1 MRASPPNLV
10 RKWRTPSERK
20 GREQE
25 GLSMISTTELEQE
38 IARRESRLVEGERFR
53 RAAPVAGMVLAFAA
67 IVVEFAVL
75 MASASMEEAIRVL
88 VSAAVLL
95 AGTFGLGSCCWGCSR
110 TRSRSTCAAI
120 SPSRSLPRRRA
131 KDKMGKA
138 CKITDMYN
146 KRLEISL
153 RRGIRRGAGRGGLS
167 GRRIP

>member
-10 RKWRTPSERK
+10 RKWRTPSERR

-88 VSAAVLL
+88 VSAAALL
-95 AGTFGLGSCCWGCSR
+95 AGAFGLGLVLLGV
-110 TRSRSTCAAI
+110 
-120 SPSRSLPRRRA
+120 LPRQVTLDMRRDLA
-131 KDKMGKA
+131 LAQLAEKA
-138 CKITDMYN
+138 G
-146 KRLEISL
+146 E
-153 RRGIRRGAGRGGLS
+153 GRDGQGM
-167 GRRIP
+167 

>member
-1 MRASPPNLV
+1 MMRASPPNLV

-88 VSAAVLL
+88 VSAAALL
-95 AGTFGLGSCCWGCSR
+95 AGTFGLGLVLLGV
-110 TRSRSTCAAI
+110 
-120 SPSRSLPRRRA
+120 LPHQVTLDMRRDLA
-131 KDKMGKA
+131 LAQLAEKA
-138 CKITDMYN
+138 GEGQDGQGM
-146 KRLEISL
+146 
-153 RRGIRRGAGRGGLS
+153 
-167 GRRIP
+167 

>member
-1 MRASPPNLV
+1 MDMMRASPPNLV
-10 RKWRTPSERK
+10 RKWRTPSERR

-88 VSAAVLL
+88 VSAAAFL
-95 AGTFGLGSCCWGCSR
+95 AGTFGLGLVLLGV
-110 TRSRSTCAAI
+110 
-120 SPSRSLPRRRA
+120 LPRQVTLDMRRDLA
-131 KDKMGKA
+131 LAQLAEKA
-138 CKITDMYN
+138 G
-146 KRLEISL
+146 E
-153 RRGIRRGAGRGGLS
+153 GRDGQGM
-167 GRRIP
+167 

>member
-1 MRASPPNLV
+1 MDMMRASPPNLV

-88 VSAAVLL
+88 VSAAALL
-95 AGTFGLGSCCWGCSR
+95 AGTLGLGLVLLGV
-110 TRSRSTCAAI
+110 
-120 SPSRSLPRRRA
+120 LPHQVTLDMRRDLA
-131 KDKMGKA
+131 LAQLAEKA
-138 CKITDMYN
+138 G
-146 KRLEISL
+146 E
-153 RRGIRRGAGRGGLS
+153 GRDGQGM
-167 GRRIP
+167 

>member
-53 RAAPVAGMVLAFAA
+53 RAAPVAGMVLALAA

-75 MASASMEEAIRVL
+75 MASASMDGAIRVL
-88 VSAAVLL
+88 VSAATLL
-95 AGTFGLGSCCWGCSR
+95 AGTLGVGLVLLGV
-110 TRSRSTCAAI
+110 
-120 SPSRSLPRRRA
+120 LPHQVTLDMRRDLA
-131 KDKMGKA
+131 LAQLAEKA
-138 CKITDMYN
+138 GEGQDGQGM
-146 KRLEISL
+146 
-153 RRGIRRGAGRGGLS
+153 
-167 GRRIP
+167 

>member
-10 RKWRTPSERK
+10 RKWRTPSERR

-88 VSAAVLL
+88 VSAAALL
-95 AGTFGLGSCCWGCSR
+95 AGTFGLGLVLLGV
-110 TRSRSTCAAI
+110 
-120 SPSRSLPRRRA
+120 LPRQVTLDMRRDLA
-131 KDKMGKA
+131 LAQLAEKA
-138 CKITDMYN
+138 G
-146 KRLEISL
+146 E
-153 RRGIRRGAGRGGLS
+153 GRDGQGM
-167 GRRIP
+167 

>member
-1 MRASPPNLV
+1 MMRASPPNLV

-88 VSAAVLL
+88 VSAAALL
-95 AGTFGLGSCCWGCSR
+95 AGTFGLGLVLLGV
-110 TRSRSTCAAI
+110 
-120 SPSRSLPRRRA
+120 LPHQVTLDMRRDLA
-131 KDKMGKA
+131 LAQLAEKA
-138 CKITDMYN
+138 G
-146 KRLEISL
+146 E
-153 RRGIRRGAGRGGLS
+153 GRDGQGM
-167 GRRIP
+167 

>member
-1 MRASPPNLV
+1 MDMMRASPPNLV

-88 VSAAVLL
+88 VSAAALL
-95 AGTFGLGSCCWGCSR
+95 AGTFGLELVLLGV
-110 TRSRSTCAAI
+110 
-120 SPSRSLPRRRA
+120 LPHQVTLDMRRDLA
-131 KDKMGKA
+131 LAQLAEKA
-138 CKITDMYN
+138 G
-146 KRLEISL
+146 E
-153 RRGIRRGAGRGGLS
+153 GRDGQGM
-167 GRRIP
+167 

>member
-1 MRASPPNLV
+1 MDMMRASPPNLV

-88 VSAAVLL
+88 VSAAALL
-95 AGTFGLGSCCWGCSR
+95 AGTFGLGLVLLGV
-110 TRSRSTCAAI
+110 
-120 SPSRSLPRRRA
+120 LPRQVTLDMRRDLA
-131 KDKMGKA
+131 LAQLAEKA
-138 CKITDMYN
+138 G
-146 KRLEISL
+146 E
-153 RRGIRRGAGRGGLS
+153 GRDGQGM
-167 GRRIP
+167 

>member
-1 MRASPPNLV
+1 MMRASPPNLV

-88 VSAAVLL
+88 VSAAALL
-95 AGTFGLGSCCWGCSR
+95 AGTFGLGLVLLGV
-110 TRSRSTCAAI
+110 
-120 SPSRSLPRRRA
+120 LPHQVTLDMRRDLA
-131 KDKMGKA
+131 LAQLAEKA
-138 CKITDMYN
+138 GEGQD
-146 KRLEISL
+146 
-153 RRGIRRGAGRGGLS
+153 GQGL
-167 GRRIP
+167 

>member
-1 MRASPPNLV
+1 MDMMRASPPNLV

-20 GREQE
+20 SREQE

-88 VSAAVLL
+88 VSAAALL
-95 AGTFGLGSCCWGCSR
+95 AGTFGLGLVLLGV
-110 TRSRSTCAAI
+110 
-120 SPSRSLPRRRA
+120 LPHQVTLDMRRDLA
-131 KDKMGKA
+131 LAQLAEKA
-138 CKITDMYN
+138 GEGQDGQGM
-146 KRLEISL
+146 
-153 RRGIRRGAGRGGLS
+153 
-167 GRRIP
+167 

>member
-88 VSAAVLL
+88 VSAAALL
-95 AGTFGLGSCCWGCSR
+95 AGTFGLGLVLLGV
-110 TRSRSTCAAI
+110 
-120 SPSRSLPRRRA
+120 LPHQVTLDMRRDLA
-131 KDKMGKA
+131 LAQLAEKA
-138 CKITDMYN
+138 G
-146 KRLEISL
+146 E
-153 RRGIRRGAGRGGLS
+153 GRDGQ
-167 GRRIP
+167 

>member
-88 VSAAVLL
+88 VSAAALL
-95 AGTFGLGSCCWGCSR
+95 AGTFGLGLVLLGV
-110 TRSRSTCAAI
+110 
-120 SPSRSLPRRRA
+120 LPHQVTLDMRRDLA
-131 KDKMGKA
+131 LAQLAEKA
-138 CKITDMYN
+138 GEGQD
-146 KRLEISL
+146 
-153 RRGIRRGAGRGGLS
+153 G
-167 GRRIP
+167 

>member
-1 MRASPPNLV
+1 MDMMRASPPNLV

-88 VSAAVLL
+88 VSAAALL
-95 AGTFGLGSCCWGCSR
+95 AGTFGLGLVLLGV
-110 TRSRSTCAAI
+110 
-120 SPSRSLPRRRA
+120 LPHQVTLDMRRDLA
-131 KDKMGKA
+131 LAQLAEKA
-138 CKITDMYN
+138 G
-146 KRLEISL
+146 E
-153 RRGIRRGAGRGGLS
+153 GRDGQGV
-167 GRRIP
+167 

>member
-1 MRASPPNLV
+1 MDMMRASPPNLV

-88 VSAAVLL
+88 VSAAALL
-95 AGTFGLGSCCWGCSR
+95 AGTFGLGLVLLGV
-110 TRSRSTCAAI
+110 
-120 SPSRSLPRRRA
+120 LPHQVTLDMRRDLA
-131 KDKMGKA
+131 LAQLAEKA
-138 CKITDMYN
+138 G
-146 KRLEISL
+146 E
-153 RRGIRRGAGRGGLS
+153 GRDGQGM
-167 GRRIP
+167 

>member
-1 MRASPPNLV
+1 MDMMRASPPNLV

-88 VSAAVLL
+88 VSGAALL
-95 AGTFGLGSCCWGCSR
+95 AGTFGLGLVLLGV
-110 TRSRSTCAAI
+110 
-120 SPSRSLPRRRA
+120 LPHQVTLDMRRDLA
-131 KDKMGKA
+131 LAQLAEKA
-138 CKITDMYN
+138 G
-146 KRLEISL
+146 E
-153 RRGIRRGAGRGGLS
+153 GRDGQGM
-167 GRRIP
+167 

>member
-88 VSAAVLL
+88 VSAAALL
-95 AGTFGLGSCCWGCSR
+95 AGTFGLGLVLLGV
-110 TRSRSTCAAI
+110 
-120 SPSRSLPRRRA
+120 LPHQVTLDMRRDLA
-131 KDKMGKA
+131 LAQLAEKA
-138 CKITDMYN
+138 GEGQDGQGM
-146 KRLEISL
+146 
-153 RRGIRRGAGRGGLS
+153 
-167 GRRIP
+167 

>member
-53 RAAPVAGMVLAFAA
+53 RAAPVAGMMLAFAA

-88 VSAAVLL
+88 VSAAALL
-95 AGTFGLGSCCWGCSR
+95 AGTFGLGLVLLGV
-110 TRSRSTCAAI
+110 
-120 SPSRSLPRRRA
+120 LPHQVTLDMRRDLA
-131 KDKMGKA
+131 LAQLAEKA
-138 CKITDMYN
+138 G
-146 KRLEISL
+146 E
-153 RRGIRRGAGRGGLS
+153 GRDGQGM
-167 GRRIP
+167 